1 MIRALPIALAVVS
14 AVPAAAANIRS
25 GEHADFS
32 RLVIQFD
39 EAVDWEFG
47 RTDTGYL
54 LRSEGLESDLDLS
67 EVFRLIPRTRI
78 ARVDHAQDRME
89 FEVELSC
96 DCHADAFELREGRVV
111 IDVKDGPAP
120 PTAAFEVPL
129 LVADLVP
136 PPEPEPPALV
146 LVEPEPTPVPPEP
159 VAVSLDRNTF
169 RAELVEGLSKA
180 MTQGLIAPG
189 ISLDVTPKAQG
200 KPVFAAE
207 DTPPIPSE
215 EVELP
220 ASVGRTTLTQVEL
233 DRLRRFLAD
242 PQRTTSQCAKFQ
254 DLEFTLD
261 NTDPLSGVR
270 TERAKLYDPM
280 GRLSQS
286 SAFELAIAY
295 LSLGFGAEALEILE
309 LVDQSDSRTI
319 AFKAIGAILEQQPI
333 TTENPFWG
341 QIECRGGY
349 VIWEVLSRD
358 TASRLDEE
366 HLRGIQLHFLEL
378 PKQLRRRIGP
388 ELGVKLAEAGYVE
401 VAQVIRNSLVRAE
414 TNEFAALR
422 SIDASMALE
431 TKDAAHGVKHLEEL
445 VLQDTADAPTAL
457 LRLFDA
463 YSTHDRPAPEKF
475 MALISSYSFELQGT
489 PLGAQLTLREVEF
502 LIREGRLNDA
512 LSVMAR
518 FQDSERGFTDQEL
531 DTFLNLATDTGSE
544 IAFGRFALAFAGRL
558 EARTADAAVYGA
570 VVERL
575 IDGGLLEIAQTLL
588 DRSSLRDRSVV
599 EGLKDKLSARKTGV
613 LMTLDAR

>member
-1 MIRALPIALAVVS
+1 MIRVLPILLGAIFALPAF
-14 AVPAAAANIRS
+14 AANIRS

-39 EAVDWEFG
+39 EAVDWELG

-54 LRSEGLESDLDLS
+54 LRSEGLKSDLDLS
-67 EVFRLIPRTRI
+67 EVFQLIPRTRI
-78 ARVDHAQDRME
+78 ARVEHAKDRME
-89 FEVELSC
+89 FEVELAC
-96 DCHADAFELREGRVV
+96 NCHADAFELREGRVV
-111 IDVKDGPAP
+111 IDIKDGPAP
-120 PTAAFEVPL
+120 PTSGFEEPIFT
-129 LVADLVP
+129 ADLVP
-136 PPEPEPPALV
+136 APEPEPLTKQP
-146 LVEPEPTPVPPEP
+146 VELDPRP
-159 VAVSLDRNTF
+159 VAPKPLAISLDQDMF

-189 ISLDVTPKAQG
+189 LSLDVTPEPTEKSLVAS
-200 KPVFAAE
+200 E
-207 DTPPIPSE
+207 DAPPHVSE
-215 EVELP
+215 DAELP
-220 ASVGRTTLTQVEL
+220 AAVGRTTLTQVEL

-261 NTDPLSGVR
+261 NIDPLSGVR
-270 TERAKLYDPM
+270 TERARLYDPM

-309 LVDQSDSRTI
+309 LVDQTDPRTI

-463 YSTHDRPAPEKF
+463 YSKHDLAAPEQF

-489 PLGAQLTLREVEF
+489 PLGAQLALREIEF
-502 LIREGRLNDA
+502 LIRDGQLNDA
-512 LSVMAR
+512 LSVMTR
-518 FQDSERGFTDQEL
+518 FQDSERSLTDQEL
-531 DTFLNLATDTGSE
+531 DTFLKLATETGSE
-544 IAFGRFALAFAGRL
+544 IAFGRLALALAGRL
-558 EARTADAAVYGA
+558 EARTADAAVYAA

-575 IDGGLLEIAQTLL
+575 IEGGLLEIAQTLL
-588 DRSSLRDRSVV
+588 DRSNLRDRSVV
-599 EGLKDKLSARKTGV
+599 DGLKDKLTTRKTGV
-613 LMTLDAR
+613 LLTLDTR